1 MDVSIILQQKEQEV
15 ITLTTQVSDLQNVI
29 LELQENLKEKD
40 CVIEARTQA
49 ISLLSEDMSKKCKCY
64 DKDKTSNERFKVQ

>member
-1 MDVSIILQQKEQEV
+1 MLLQKESEV
-15 ITLTTQVSDLQNVI
+15 KNLSTQVIDLQNVI

-49 ISLLSEDMSKKCKCY
+49 ISLLSEDMSKKC
-64 DKDKTSNERFKVQ
+64 EF